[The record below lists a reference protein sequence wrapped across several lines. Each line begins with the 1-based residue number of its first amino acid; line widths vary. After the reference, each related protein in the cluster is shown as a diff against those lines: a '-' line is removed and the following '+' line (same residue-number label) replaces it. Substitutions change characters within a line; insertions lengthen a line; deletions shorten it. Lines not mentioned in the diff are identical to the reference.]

1 MLFPSH
7 LPSYI
12 SIVADKEE
20 PHLSRAWNSCFRE
33 SQMRS
38 GVLYTTKRSCPVLC
52 VCLEDCEVPGGA
64 AGDNNGVSQVRAL
77 LTVEF

>member
-1 MLFPSH
+1 MFFPGH

-12 SIVADKEE
+12 SIVTDKAE
-20 PHLSRAWNSCFRE
+20 PHLSRAWNPCFRE
-33 SQMRS
+33 NQMRS
-38 GVLYTTKRSCPVLC
+38 SVVYTTKRSFPVLC

-64 AGDNNGVSQVRAL
+64 AGNNSGVSQVRAL